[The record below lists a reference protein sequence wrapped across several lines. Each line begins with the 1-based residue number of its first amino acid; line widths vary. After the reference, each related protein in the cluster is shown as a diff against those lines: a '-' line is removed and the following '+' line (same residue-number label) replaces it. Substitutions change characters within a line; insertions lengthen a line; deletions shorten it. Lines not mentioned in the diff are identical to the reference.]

1 MDSNDDQNSGGEEYD
16 REDDSLSDDDSSSV
30 SSVTYRNWVAWNRDD
45 IYDNQLICCSCI
57 ESKVARILEF
67 LVGG

>member
-30 SSVTYRNWVAWNRDD
+30 SSVTYRNWVA
-45 IYDNQLICCSCI
+45 IMV
-57 ESKVARILEF
+57 ESFYSVTRHSQKKLRRQS
-67 LVGG
+67 LVTPH